1 MTIRVEDFGPTARV
15 HVFATQYLPNLPSS
29 MFMQVVQKL
38 MEGGAAT
45 KTVFPFA

>member
-1 MTIRVEDFGPTARV
+1 VTIRVEDFSPTARL
-15 HVFATQYLPNLPSS
+15 HVFATHYLPNLPTS